1 MCLNYS
7 FIFLKKGKLV
17 YTKSWLEF
25 PYPFIRVYSY
35 IQNVIVYYWIMPMF
49 QKGCIYY
56 TFFMWPIG
64 YLYWAEWMTSV
75 WGKMTIVMSDCLPV
89 SILPISFLYLFVA
102 YLGVQNKVPHTQTKP
117 LEHTACNSVPPAPT
131 SQTTHLG
138 SNTHQNPRTSCTH
151 SPNLVDVYPS
161 LYDISCQFVSKPY
174 QNTSGICLPE
184 IQSAKW

>member
-1 MCLNYS
+1 MYILD
-7 FIFLKKGKLV
+7 IFNV
-17 YTKSWLEF
+17 TNWLF
-25 PYPFIRVYSY
+25 VLGRV
-35 IQNVIVYYWIMPMF
+35 NDKCVGENDNCHV
-49 QKGCIYY
+49 G
-56 TFFMWPIG
+56 
-64 YLYWAEWMTSV
+64 
-75 WGKMTIVMSDCLPV
+75 LPV

-174 QNTSGICLPE
+174 QNTWGICLSLPQM
-184 IQSAKW
+184 QSDK